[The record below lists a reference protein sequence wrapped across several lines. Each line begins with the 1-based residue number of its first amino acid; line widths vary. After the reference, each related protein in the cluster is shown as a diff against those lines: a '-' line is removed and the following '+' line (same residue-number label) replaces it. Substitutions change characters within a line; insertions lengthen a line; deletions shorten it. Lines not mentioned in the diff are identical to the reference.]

1 MEKWRKEKVRE
12 GDEEVNHTINKI
24 CINNW
29 INKLRKWM
37 NEWMLLEGI
46 ILWSEADIAS
56 AQSAS
61 GSTALLTLLRLSL
74 YPILAYLSGL
84 VIFLVFPH
92 AKCLAAVLLQG
103 YQSCPQE
110 DRFPF
115 SSPHTRH
122 FKSTFRKNQ
131 CPDSLCW
138 GFGFKLHLKNGIIH
152 DLRILGNFLDS
163 IFCSAIHLLLPDFW

>member
-1 MEKWRKEKVRE
+1 MTKYKLKPSIQLQ
-12 GDEEVNHTINKI
+12 EEYKQAP
-24 CINNW
+24 INN
-29 INKLRKWM
+29 M

-46 ILWSEADIAS
+46 ILLSEADIAS

-61 GSTALLTLLRLSL
+61 GSTALLTLFRFSL

-84 VIFLVFPH
+84 AHLLVFPH
-92 AKCLAAVLLQG
+92 AKYLAAVLLQG

-122 FKSTFRKNQ
+122 LSTCQKSA

-138 GFGFKLHLKNGIIH
+138 GFGFDYTSRMVSFMTSGFCEPSW
-152 DLRILGNFLDS
+152 ILSSVQPFTSFYPTFDNL
-163 IFCSAIHLLLPDFW
+163 